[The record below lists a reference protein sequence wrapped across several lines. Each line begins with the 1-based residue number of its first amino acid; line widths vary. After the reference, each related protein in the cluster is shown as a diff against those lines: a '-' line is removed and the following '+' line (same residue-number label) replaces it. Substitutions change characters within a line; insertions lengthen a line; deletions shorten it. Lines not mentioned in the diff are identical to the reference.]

1 MSTDY
6 NFKKLLCVCDN
17 TNEAYVADDYK
28 LNRFRDLETFPYCL
42 SFREILTTIK
52 TGLD

>member
-1 MSTDY
+1 MSTDN
-6 NFKKLLCVCDN
+6 NFKKLLCDN

-28 LNRFRDLETFPYCL
+28 LNRFRDLEAFLYCL
-42 SFREILTTIK
+42 SFREIFTTFK